1 MYNLKDSNTTNVVS
15 FNEKISEKVCHRS
28 KGPTDSL
35 QKVEKLENNKHDVH
49 QSPEINI
56 RNIRKTKCLPIKFQ
70 KLMIPRKNTKLSY
83 HFIKKNNNSS
93 NILSVRR
100 NSNIKNVLDDSHKV
114 AVQSEFIQALAEE
127 KYTVDKI
134 RFGNISKVSILLLYL
149 HFLLCYYLSFSKTSH
164 FVELFEMCPA
174 KNNGD

>member
-1 MYNLKDSNTTNVVS
+1 MVLFVIAT
-15 FNEKISEKVCHRS
+15 
-28 KGPTDSL
+28 
-35 QKVEKLENNKHDVH
+35 Q
-49 QSPEINI
+49 Q
-56 RNIRKTKCLPIKFQ
+56 
-70 KLMIPRKNTKLSY
+70 
-83 HFIKKNNNSS
+83 
-93 NILSVRR
+93 
-100 NSNIKNVLDDSHKV
+100 NVLDDSQKM

-127 KYTVDKI
+127 KYRADKI